1 MDTQG
6 VPPVVP
12 NPSQNT
18 PDYEGGPQPAS
29 ISGVQYTGVP
39 VSPAGQQ
46 ASGQPPKKSS
56 GSLLKIILILLVI
69 GIVIFGVVVV
79 VLPMITGPKEI
90 KITWWGLREEESVV
104 APLISE
110 YEAAHPNVKIEYVNQ
125 NPTDYRER
133 LVNALV
139 SGKGPDIFHFHNT
152 WVPQLGGQL
161 DAVPDAV
168 IDSTTFANTY
178 YPVALN
184 DLVKGSQIMGLP
196 LEYDGLALYV
206 NTELFNSVGRPFP
219 STWDEL
225 RETATALTI
234 RDSRGVITQSGVAL
248 GNTKNVDHWP
258 EILALMM
265 IQNRANPA
273 NPTDKLAA
281 KALEYFT
288 LFSRVDKVWDET
300 LPSST
305 EAFSSGKLAMYFAP
319 SWRYFEIK
327 QKNPDLKF
335 ITIPVPQV
343 PKDLS
348 SEPDITYATYWVE
361 GVSGTSSNKKDAWD
375 FLKFMSTNVSLTK
388 LFESAAKVR
397 DFGQPYPKVEM
408 AGLLADNPIMESFVK
423 YAPNAAS
430 WYLASDTYDG
440 QTGINSIINKYYAD
454 AVDAVVAGGDAVTV
468 LKTTALGVAQA
479 LSQYQK

>member
-1 MDTQG
+1 MDSQG
-6 VPPVVP
+6 VSPVVSNP
-12 NPSQNT
+12 NQNT

-39 VSPAGQQ
+39 VSSA
-46 ASGQPPKKSS
+46 GQPPKKPSRN
-56 GSLLKIILILLVI
+56 LLKIMLILLIAGVVI
-69 GIVIFGVVVV
+69 AGIVVVA
-79 VLPMITGPKEI
+79 LPMITSPKEI
-90 KITWWGLREEESVV
+90 KITWWGLREEASVV
-104 APLISE
+104 TPLIGE
-110 YEAAHPNVKIEYVNQ
+110 YEAAHPNVKVEYIKQ
-125 NPTDYRER
+125 SPTDYRER

-152 WVPQLGGQL
+152 WVPQLGSELEQ
-161 DAVPDAV
+161 VPSEV
-168 IDSTTFANTY
+168 IDLTAFTQTY
-178 YPVALN
+178 YPVALK
-184 DLVKGSQIMGLP
+184 DLVKGSSVLGLP

-206 NTELFNSVGRPFP
+206 NTELFNSAGRPFP

-248 GNTKNVDHWP
+248 GRTKNVDHWP

-273 NPTDKLAA
+273 NPTNDLAA

-288 LFSRVDKVWDET
+288 IFSRVDKVWDET

-305 EAFSSGKLAMYFAP
+305 EAFASGKLAMYFAP

-327 QKNPDLKF
+327 EKNPDLRF

-343 PKDLS
+343 PKDS
-348 SEPDITYATYWVE
+348 PAEPDITYATYWVE
-361 GVSGTSSNKKDAWD
+361 GVSSKSSNKKAAWD
-375 FLKFMSTNVSLTK
+375 FLKFMSTNENLTK
-388 LFESAAKVR
+388 LYESAAKVR

-408 AGLLADNPIMESFVK
+408 ASLISDNPILGSIVK
-423 YAPNAAS
+423 YAPNAVS

-440 QTGINSIINKYYAD
+440 PTGINSTINKYYAD
-454 AVDAVVAGGDAVTV
+454 AVNGVNAGGSAAALLKVTAEGIV
-468 LKTTALGVAQA
+468 QT
-479 LSQYQK
+479 LSQYQDR